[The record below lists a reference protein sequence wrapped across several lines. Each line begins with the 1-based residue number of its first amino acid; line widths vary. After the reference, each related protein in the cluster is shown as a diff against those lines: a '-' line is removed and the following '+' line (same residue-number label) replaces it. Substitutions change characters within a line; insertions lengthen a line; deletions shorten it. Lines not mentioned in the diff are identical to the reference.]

1 MRPRHV
7 PILIALCAVG
17 CDGASPVAPGP
28 SVADATDSTPTVP
41 TPPGLSVPRPG
52 FKVLTYNVQLS
63 NFGAPNPET
72 RKPMIVE
79 IIRSEAPDI
88 VGLQE
93 LGSTH
98 RAGIE
103 AGLDDLY
110 DFYDGGSTRN
120 AELILLRKN
129 VLTGSGQGMVTL
141 PTECG
146 GSLGVTFLQVRSI
159 RGVSF
164 VLFNTH
170 LCFNNPAQHA
180 IQLVD
185 TLADRYPGLP
195 AIVLGDLNSRTE
207 GDTMNFLL
215 EQGELLGRVSPVRL
229 HDTWA
234 LSGRNRMMRVGTGID
249 WILTT
254 DGTGQALSVTDASV
268 VANATLASDHIPIT
282 ATLN

>member
-1 MRPRHV
+1 MRALHV
-7 PILIALCAVG
+7 PIVIALCAVG
-17 CDGASPVAPGP
+17 CDGDSPAAPTPVVSDPGNTTPPVATSPGP
-28 SVADATDSTPTVP
+28 SVA
-41 TPPGLSVPRPG
+41 RPG

-63 NFGAPNPET
+63 NFGAPNPES

-88 VGLQE
+88 VSLQE

-98 RAGIE
+98 RVDIE

-110 DFYDGGSTRN
+110 DFYDGGSGRN

-129 VLTGSGQGMVTL
+129 VLAGSGQGMVTL
-141 PTECG
+141 PTDCG
-146 GSLGVTFLQVRSI
+146 GSLGVTFLEVRSL
-159 RGVSF
+159 RGVNF
-164 VLFNTH
+164 VVFNTH

-180 IQLVD
+180 IQIVD
-185 TLADRYPGLP
+185 TLAGRYPGVP
-195 AIVLGDLNSRTE
+195 AIVVGDLNSRIG

-229 HDTWA
+229 YDTWA
-234 LSGRNRMMRVGTGID
+234 LSGRDRSMRVGTGID

-254 DGTGQALSVTDASV
+254 DGTGQGLNVTDASV
-268 VANATLASDHIPIT
+268 VANATQASDHIPIT